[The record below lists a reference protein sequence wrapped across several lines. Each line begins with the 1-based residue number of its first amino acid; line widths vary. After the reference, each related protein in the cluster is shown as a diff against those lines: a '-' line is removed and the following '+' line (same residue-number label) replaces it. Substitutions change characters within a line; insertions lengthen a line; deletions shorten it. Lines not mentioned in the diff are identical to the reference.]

1 MEGQSFDTFAYTA
14 NSRYN
19 MGTIKTQGGPHMT
32 ITYTQVGDY
41 LLPNLIPPESPKVG
55 RWGMLRHSYLR
66 NHREG
71 LYTGMLMNGTLN
83 AHLEEVDRRA
93 DEMEQRIISQL
104 AQQEG
109 ITEQLK
115 AENQLEWVR
124 RMNSIRKR
132 AEEMILHELIYI

>member
-1 MEGQSFDTFAYTA
+1 
-14 NSRYN
+14 
-19 MGTIKTQGGPHMT
+19 MT
-32 ITYTQVGDY
+32 ITYTQVGNY

-71 LYTGMLMNGTLN
+71 IYTGMLMKGTLN
-83 AHLEEVDRRA
+83 AHLEEIDQQA
-93 DEMEQRIISQL
+93 NEMERQLISQL
-104 AQQEG
+104 AQLDG

-124 RMNSIRKR
+124 QVDSIRNR
-132 AEEMILHELIYI
+132 ADEIVLHDLIYI

>member
-1 MEGQSFDTFAYTA
+1 
-14 NSRYN
+14 
-19 MGTIKTQGGPHMT
+19 MT
-32 ITYTQVGDY
+32 ITYTQVGNY
-41 LLPNLIPPESPKVG
+41 LLPNLIPPKSPNVG

-71 LYTGMLMNGTLN
+71 IYTGMLMKGTLN
-83 AHLEEVDRRA
+83 ARLEEVDRQA
-93 DEMEQRIISQL
+93 NEMEQRLIFQL

-124 RMNSIRKR
+124 RMNSIRKC
-132 AEEMILHELIYI
+132 AEEIILHELIYI

>member
-1 MEGQSFDTFAYTA
+1 M
-14 NSRYN
+14 N
-19 MGTIKTQGGPHMT
+19 

-41 LLPNLIPPESPKVG
+41 LLPNLVPPESPKVG

-71 LYTGMLMNGTLN
+71 IYTGMLMKGTLN
-83 AHLEEVDRRA
+83 AHLEEIDRQA
-93 DEMEQRIISQL
+93 NEMEQRLISQL
-104 AQQEG
+104 AQQEK

-124 RMNSIRKR
+124 RMNSIRNR
-132 AEEMILHELIYI
+132 AEEIILQELIYI

>member
-1 MEGQSFDTFAYTA
+1 M
-14 NSRYN
+14 N
-19 MGTIKTQGGPHMT
+19 

-71 LYTGMLMNGTLN
+71 IYTGMLMKGTLN
-83 AHLEEVDRRA
+83 AHLEEIDRQA
-93 DEMEQRIISQL
+93 NEMEQRLISQL
-104 AQQEG
+104 AQQEE

-115 AENQLEWVR
+115 AEKQLEWVR
-124 RMNSIRKR
+124 QMNSIRNR
-132 AEEMILHELIYI
+132 ADEIVLHDLIYIEAIAELNHRVLYGLAPGDFFKIYENTS

>member
-1 MEGQSFDTFAYTA
+1 
-14 NSRYN
+14 
-19 MGTIKTQGGPHMT
+19 MT
-32 ITYTQVGDY
+32 ITYTQVGNY

-71 LYTGMLMNGTLN
+71 IYTGMLMKGTLN
-83 AHLEEVDRRA
+83 AHLEEVGRQV
-93 DEMEQRIISQL
+93 DEMEQRLISQL

-115 AENQLEWVR
+115 TENQLEWVR
-124 RMNSIRKR
+124 QMNCIRNR
-132 AEEMILHELIYI
+132 AEEIILHELIYI

>member
-1 MEGQSFDTFAYTA
+1 M
-14 NSRYN
+14 N
-19 MGTIKTQGGPHMT
+19 

-71 LYTGMLMNGTLN
+71 IYTGMLMKGTLN
-83 AHLEEVDRRA
+83 AHLEEIDRQA
-93 DEMEQRIISQL
+93 NEMEQRLISQL
-104 AQQEG
+104 AQQEE

-115 AENQLEWVR
+115 AENQPEWVR
-124 RMNSIRKR
+124 QMNNIRNR
-132 AEEMILHELIYI
+132 VDETILEKLIYI

>member
-1 MEGQSFDTFAYTA
+1 M
-14 NSRYN
+14 N
-19 MGTIKTQGGPHMT
+19 

-71 LYTGMLMNGTLN
+71 IYTGMLMNGTLN
-83 AHLEEVDRRA
+83 AHLEKTDRKA
-93 DEMEQRIISQL
+93 DEMEQRLISQL
-104 AQQEG
+104 AQQENVS
-109 ITEQLK
+109 EQLK

-124 RMNSIRKR
+124 QMNSIRNR

>member
-1 MEGQSFDTFAYTA
+1 
-14 NSRYN
+14 
-19 MGTIKTQGGPHMT
+19 MT

-55 RWGMLRHSYLR
+55 RWGMLRQSYLR

-71 LYTGMLMNGTLN
+71 IYTGMLMNGTLN

-132 AEEMILHELIYI
+132 AEEIILHELIYI

>member
-1 MEGQSFDTFAYTA
+1 
-14 NSRYN
+14 
-19 MGTIKTQGGPHMT
+19 MT

-41 LLPNLIPPESPKVG
+41 LLPNLVPPESPKVG
-55 RWGMLRHSYLR
+55 RWGMLRQSHLR

-71 LYTGMLMNGTLN
+71 IYTGMLMNGTLN

-93 DEMEQRIISQL
+93 DEMEWRIISQL
-104 AQQEG
+104 AQQEE

-124 RMNSIRKR
+124 RMNSIRKH
-132 AEEMILHELIYI
+132 AEEIILHELIYI

>member
-1 MEGQSFDTFAYTA
+1 MERQSFDTFAYTV

-19 MGTIKTQGGPHMT
+19 MGTIKTQGGTHMT

-71 LYTGMLMNGTLN
+71 IYTGMLMNGTLN
-83 AHLEEVDRRA
+83 AHLEEVDRQA
-93 DEMEQRIISQL
+93 NEMEQRIISQL
-104 AQQEG
+104 AQQEE
-109 ITEQLK
+109 ITGQLK

-124 RMNSIRKR
+124 RTNNIRNC
-132 AEEMILHELIYI
+132 AEEIILHDLIYI

>member
-1 MEGQSFDTFAYTA
+1 
-14 NSRYN
+14 
-19 MGTIKTQGGPHMT
+19 MT

-71 LYTGMLMNGTLN
+71 IYTGMLMKGTLN
-83 AHLEEVDRRA
+83 AHLEEVDRQA
-93 DEMEQRIISQL
+93 NEMEQLLISQL
-104 AQQEG
+104 AQQENV
-109 ITEQLK
+109 TEQLK

-124 RMNSIRKR
+124 QMNSIRNR
-132 AEEMILHELIYI
+132 ADEIVLHDLIYI

>member
-1 MEGQSFDTFAYTA
+1 
-14 NSRYN
+14 
-19 MGTIKTQGGPHMT
+19 MT
-32 ITYTQVGDY
+32 ITYTQVGNY

-71 LYTGMLMNGTLN
+71 IYTGMLMKGTLN
-83 AHLEEVDRRA
+83 AHLEEIDQQA
-93 DEMEQRIISQL
+93 NEMERQLISQL
-104 AQQEG
+104 AQLEG

-124 RMNSIRKR
+124 QVDSIRNR
-132 AEEMILHELIYI
+132 ADEIVLHDLIYI